1 MRRILRWAI
10 WLSVL
15 PLLAAVCEPA
25 SEPDR
30 VVLPVV
36 ADGRG
41 ISAFRN
47 AEGYDI
53 DLSACRVAIRDLEF
67 TIAGETHAGLGE
79 RLRRLLVPVARAHP
93 GHYAGGEVTGE
104 LPGRFLVDFFSGAD
118 RMLGDGTLLEG
129 DYHGLNFSFRAADAA
144 DGIGADDPILGHT
157 AHLAGIARRGTDTW
171 AFDAVLD
178 IEEGTK
184 MVGGP
189 FTLALRAGMSPTLV
203 LRLLAV
209 DPSTE
214 ADTLFDGIDFATLD
228 ADGDGVVTIRPGDAA
243 HNILRRRLQVHD
255 HWWLDVRN

>member
-1 MRRILRWAI
+1 MRRV
-10 WLSVL
+10 LSWTVLLSLL
-15 PLLAAVCEPA
+15 PLLAAVCDPAGEPA
-25 SEPDR
+25 R
-30 VVLPVV
+30 LVLPVV
-36 ADGRG
+36 VDGRG
-41 ISAFRN
+41 VTAFRN

-67 TIAGETHAGLGE
+67 TIAGETHAGLDE

-104 LPGRFLVDFFSGAD
+104 LPGRFIVDFFSGAD
-118 RMLGDGTLLEG
+118 GALGDGTLLEG

-144 DGIGADDPILGHT
+144 DGIETTDPLLGHT
-157 AHLAGIARRGTDTW
+157 AWLAGTARRGTDTW

-178 IEEGTK
+178 IDEGTK

-203 LRLLAV
+203 LRLLAF

-214 ADTLFDGIDFATLD
+214 EETLFDGIDFATLD
-228 ADGDGVVTIRPGDAA
+228 ADGDGVVAIQPGDAA

-255 HWWLDVRN
+255 HWWLDVRR